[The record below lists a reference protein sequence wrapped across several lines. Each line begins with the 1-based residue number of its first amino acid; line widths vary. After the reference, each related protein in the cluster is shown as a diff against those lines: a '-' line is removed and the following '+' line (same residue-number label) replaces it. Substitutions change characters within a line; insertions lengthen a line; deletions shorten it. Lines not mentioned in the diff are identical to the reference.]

1 MLLQFYVSNFLDLY
15 VCTYSS
21 SPATNYVVYLY
32 GAEMEI
38 LKTIHWSVVKF
49 DVLCI
54 ETNPSQRPP
63 GYVAAVTA
71 FMKERV
77 IRTMPV

>member
-1 MLLQFYVSNFLDLY
+1 
-15 VCTYSS
+15 
-21 SPATNYVVYLY
+21 
-32 GAEMEI
+32 MEI

-54 ETNPSQRPP
+54 ETNPAQRPP

-71 FMKERV
+71 FMKERGYRDFAGQV
-77 IRTMPV
+77 ARNTCMQLY